1 MSTNGD
7 AASAFS
13 HPSWWDEE
21 VQSQDTHHST
31 EDLYAAAQSQEETM
45 TLLEKVT
52 NSQETPKRMN
62 RKERIKWQYQ
72 VMFDDDLENILN
84 SALHAG
90 VERKI
95 RALPEIIFGAEES
108 KSE

>member
-21 VQSQDTHHST
+21 VQSQDIHHST

-45 TLLEKVT
+45 TLLDPGGGDKLTRDPEE
-52 NSQETPKRMN
+52 NEQEGEDKMT
-62 RKERIKWQYQ
+62 W
-72 VMFDDDLENILN
+72 
-84 SALHAG
+84 
-90 VERKI
+90 
-95 RALPEIIFGAEES
+95 
-108 KSE
+108 

>member
-31 EDLYAAAQSQEETM
+31 EDLYAGRNYDFIGGGDKLTRDPEENEQEGEDKM
-45 TLLEKVT
+45 T
-52 NSQETPKRMN
+52 
-62 RKERIKWQYQ
+62 W
-72 VMFDDDLENILN
+72 
-84 SALHAG
+84 
-90 VERKI
+90 
-95 RALPEIIFGAEES
+95 
-108 KSE
+108 